1 MIHTEQ
7 PANSGTVLQ
16 VLPDLHSGGVER
28 GTLEI
33 SNALVESGWN
43 SLVVSN
49 GGRLVKPLESGGAQH
64 IQWSI
69 GKKSPL
75 TLRFVPTLIRLC
87 REQKVDLLHARSR
100 MPAWIAFWAWRC
112 MPRSSRPVFVTTVH
126 GLNSVNA
133 YSRIMTRGE
142 QVIAVSDT
150 AKAYLLQ
157 HYPKL
162 DSAKVTVIHRGVD
175 DEAFPSGYQPDAR
188 WLQNWNESFP
198 QTRDARIL
206 TLPGR
211 ITRRKGHLE
220 FVELIGLLRQRHPD
234 IVGMIVGGWESKQQ
248 GYVDQIIQRIH
259 SLGLQDAIIWT
270 GHRSDMKEIYTKSDL
285 VFSLSNKPESF
296 GRTILE
302 PLCMGTR
309 CAGLDHGGVGE
320 ILDTMFPQGK
330 LPLDVSKNEWVVRC
344 EHLLSQ
350 EGPRPKPNAY
360 PLKEML
366 QKEIQCYD
374 HWIRPKRSDLA

>member
-1 MIHTEQ
+1 MTHTEQ
-7 PANSGTVLQ
+7 SAMSGTVLQ
-16 VLPDLHSGGVER
+16 LLPDLHSGGVER
-28 GTLEI
+28 GTLEL
-33 SNALVESGWN
+33 SNALVESEWN
-43 SLVVSN
+43 SLVASN
-49 GGRLVKPLESGGAQH
+49 GGRLVEPLESGGARH

-75 TLRFVPTLIRLC
+75 TLRFVPALVRLC

-100 MPAWIAFWAWRC
+100 MPAWIAYWAWC
-112 MPRSSRPVFVTTVH
+112 CIPRSSRPVFVTTVH

-150 AKAYLLQ
+150 AKSYVLQ

-162 DSAKVTVIHRGVD
+162 DAAKVSVIHRGVD
-175 DEAFPSGYQPDAR
+175 DEAFPSGFQPDSK
-188 WLQNWNESFP
+188 WLQHWGETFP
-198 QTRDARIL
+198 QTRNARIL

-211 ITRRKGHLE
+211 ITRRKGHIE

-234 IVGMIVGGWESKQQ
+234 IIGMIVGGWEAKQQ
-248 GYVDQIIQRIH
+248 GYVDQIKQRVN
-259 SLGLQDAIIWT
+259 SLGLQDAILWT
-270 GHRSDMKEIYTKSDL
+270 GHRSDMKEIYAKSDL

-302 PLCMGTR
+302 PLCMGTP

-320 ILDTMFPQGK
+320 ILGTMFPQGK
-330 LPLDVSKNEWVVRC
+330 LPLAASRADWTARC
-344 EHLLSQ
+344 EQLLSK
-350 EGPRPKPNAY
+350 EAPRPKPNAY

-366 QKEIQCYD
+366 QKEIQCYE
-374 HWIRPKRSDLA
+374 HWIRQKRSVVA